1 MPVDRF
7 SGRQSPTPPT
17 PSRRGLRWPWL
28 ALSALLAGAPSS
40 ARASACASS
49 CSSYENVSI
58 EVSPSLD
65 CLSVDWVESTCT
77 CQVSLKLTNNCE
89 EDIELDASIDT
100 CWDTKEDPCSLLRA
114 GKARHYSLDLVG
126 SPYELPFKTSQ
137 QDHRVVARFER
148 LPAPEP
154 EDAQCSAPPS
164 RVGGGRGA
172 GGLWLFGAAASAC
185 CLRLLHRRRAGP
197 EVRAARGTRRPGRG

>member
-100 CWDTKEDPCSLLRA
+100 CWDTKEDPLQPAQGREGTPLQPGSRGISLRVAFQDEPAGPQGGRPVRA
-114 GKARHYSLDLVG
+114 APCAR
-126 SPYELPFKTSQ
+126 
-137 QDHRVVARFER
+137 ARR
-148 LPAPEP
+148 CPVQRAAVPGRWR
-154 EDAQCSAPPS
+154 A
-164 RVGGGRGA
+164 GGRGPVA
-172 GGLWLFGAAASAC
+172 VRSRSE
-185 CLRLLHRRRAGP
+185 CLLSSPVAP
-197 EVRAARGTRRPGRG
+197 AARRTRGPRG